1 MGIWEQ
7 DLQPETLLAV
17 PELYIYG
24 QKDKGLNLWNYTRW
38 MFHAACQG
46 LICWYGV
53 WAGYGWIVPSG
64 RDNTLYA
71 LGQLAFSVGVL
82 WINWKLL

>member
-17 PELYIYG
+17 PELYMYG
-24 QKDKGLNLWNYTRW
+24 QKDMALNLWNYTRW

-46 LICWYGV
+46 VICWYGV

-71 LGQLAFSVGVL
+71 LGQLAFTVGVL